1 MNVLILTPPIVFIIL
16 LIAVLCSSRLLSK
29 LAFQRKNRP
38 EGQAKSYAC
47 GEDIPDQMVE
57 TNYSQFFPFAF
68 FFTIMH
74 VVALTI
80 ATIPAVTTGAECI
93 GIIYIVGAIIGLLIL
108 YRR

>member
-1 MNVLILTPPIVFIIL
+1 MNILLLAPPILFIVL
-16 LIAVLCSSRLLSK
+16 LIVVLCLSGLLSK
-29 LAFQRKNRP
+29 LAFQRKDRP
-38 EGQAKSYAC
+38 EGQAKPYAC

-74 VVALTI
+74 VVALMI

-93 GIIYIVGAIIGLLIL
+93 GITYIVGAIIGLMIL